1 MTMPL
6 LRLRGVSKG
15 YGSRAAIQDLSLDVA
30 AGESVA
36 VLGPS
41 GSGKTTI
48 LRLVAG
54 LERPDVG
61 EVWIDGV
68 LVAANRR
75 LMVPAYERRVG
86 LVFQDLA
93 LWPHLTARD
102 NVAFVVESAAAET
115 TERAA
120 RIEDALRICR
130 VDPRLSGRYPHELS
144 GGEQQRVALARALV
158 GRPRVLLLDEP
169 FSSLDTD
176 LRAMVRREFSDLQRQ
191 LGLTTIYVTHDH
203 ADAAALATR
212 AVLMRDGRIEAIRST
227 SGRV

>member
-6 LRLRGVSKG
+6 LRLRGVTKC
-15 YGSRAAIQDLSLDVA
+15 YGSSAAIRDLSLDVA

-61 EVWIDGV
+61 EVWIDGL

-102 NVAFVVESAAAET
+102 NVAFVVESVAAET

-120 RIEDALRICR
+120 RIADALRLCR

-158 GRPRVLLLDEP
+158 CRPRVLLLDEP

-176 LRAMVRREFSDLQRQ
+176 LRAMLRREFSDLQRQ

-227 SGRV
+227 AGRV